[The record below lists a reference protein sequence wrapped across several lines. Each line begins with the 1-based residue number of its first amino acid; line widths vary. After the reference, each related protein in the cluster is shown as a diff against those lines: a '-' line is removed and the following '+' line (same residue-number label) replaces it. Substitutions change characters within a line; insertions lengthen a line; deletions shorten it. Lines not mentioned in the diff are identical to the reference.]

1 MVNIGWHCIIEC
13 LTKITLIG
21 GEYMEIIRSET
32 GARMSRSV
40 VHNGVVYL
48 AGTTGT
54 AYESITSQTT
64 EILSKVDVL
73 LKNAGSDKSK
83 LLRAEIW
90 LDDMRYFD
98 EMNAVWDA
106 WLPEGSAPAR
116 ACGSAHLARAGVW
129 VEIILT
135 AAV

>member
-1 MVNIGWHCIIEC
+1 
-13 LTKITLIG
+13 
-21 GEYMEIIRSET
+21 MEITRAET

-54 AYESITSQTT
+54 GYESITTQTT
-64 EILSKVDVL
+64 EILSKVDEL

-106 WLPEGSAPAR
+106 WIPEGCAPAR
-116 ACGSAHLARAGVW
+116 ACGSAHLARVGVW

>member
-1 MVNIGWHCIIEC
+1 
-13 LTKITLIG
+13 
-21 GEYMEIIRSET
+21 MEIIRSET

-64 EILSKVDVL
+64 EILSKVDDL

-98 EMNAVWDA
+98 EMNAVLKYVRQEIRDMTGNTHISIKDDRQE
-106 WLPEGSAPAR
+106 LFPE
-116 ACGSAHLARAGVW
+116 LAN
-129 VEIILT
+129 
-135 AAV
+135 